1 MTAVPCSGLPSREC
15 MSSAILCLGPS
26 LTEAW
31 VRVSDLENGRR
42 QEEVAAWGRDSSQG
56 RGQLVL
62 APRLSPTHG
71 LQRPALMPVVLFW
84 GVLSLSLALAGYSH
98 CPIDA
103 PVPGLSAPF
112 EACPWPSSL
121 MPQLPLLPPVPC
133 AAPTSVTST
142 QPTVAGFPKKTS
154 SLMCFRGLQDEL
166 SPASPLLP
174 HPSLQ
179 T

>member
-1 MTAVPCSGLPSREC
+1 

-84 GVLSLSLALAGYSH
+84 GVLSLSLALAGYNL
-98 CPIDA
+98 
-103 PVPGLSAPF
+103 VPSMPLSLDSLPPLRPAHALLPLCLNF
-112 EACPWPSSL
+112 PSSL
-121 MPQLPLLPPVPC
+121 LSPVLPPPLL
-133 AAPTSVTST
+133 
-142 QPTVAGFPKKTS
+142 
-154 SLMCFRGLQDEL
+154 LQL
-166 SPASPLLP
+166 SPLLLA
-174 HPSLQ
+174 SLRKQ
-179 T
+179 AP